1 MRSTKFHIV
10 NLGCK
15 VNRVEADTIQAALIG
30 QGAEPVAEEA
40 ADLIIVNTCTVTAEA
55 DKKARK
61 AVHHALAVNPV
72 ARVLVTGCAAAID
85 AETFASMDHRVRV
98 VVKSDI
104 EREFSKGPHDVGLL
118 RTGAGFNTRVGLKV
132 QDGCD
137 HECTYCIVHVA
148 RGKARSMPIDD
159 VAKEAR
165 AHFDAGVKEVVL
177 AGIDIGAY
185 RYGSARLPQL
195 VTRLIEEANAACSAG
210 CLPARIR
217 ISSIEP
223 LNVDDE
229 LIDILAD
236 ANGRVCRHLH
246 IPLQSGST
254 KVLREMNRP
263 YTADDFRALVSKLRT
278 RIPNIALSTDI
289 IVGFPGE
296 TEEDFRATCELVRE
310 AAFMRLHVFPYSM
323 RKGTPAAQ
331 RADQIPPEVKRSRAA
346 LLREIGHELA
356 ERDLAGRE
364 GTNELC
370 LVEGST
376 CLTESYHE
384 IPAPTGSNPGDLVI
398 LSLCGRSGV
407 T

>member
-1 MRSTKFHIV
+1 
-10 NLGCK
+10 
-15 VNRVEADTIQAALIG
+15 
-30 QGAEPVAEEA
+30 
-40 ADLIIVNTCTVTAEA
+40 
-55 DKKARK
+55 
-61 AVHHALAVNPV
+61 
-72 ARVLVTGCAAAID
+72 
-85 AETFASMDHRVRV
+85 
-98 VVKSDI
+98 
-104 EREFSKGPHDVGLL
+104 
-118 RTGAGFNTRVGLKV
+118 
-132 QDGCD
+132 
-137 HECTYCIVHVA
+137 
-148 RGKARSMPIDD
+148 
-159 VAKEAR
+159 
-165 AHFDAGVKEVVL
+165 
-177 AGIDIGAY
+177 
-185 RYGSARLPQL
+185 
-195 VTRLIEEANAACSAG
+195 
-210 CLPARIR
+210 
-217 ISSIEP
+217 
-223 LNVDDE
+223 
-229 LIDILAD
+229 
-236 ANGRVCRHLH
+236 
-246 IPLQSGST
+246 
-254 KVLREMNRP
+254 MNRP

-331 RADQIPPEVKRSRAA
+331 RADQIPSEIKRRRAA
-346 LLREIGHELA
+346 LLREIGYELA